1 MNATEFINQCDLEGG
16 LKEFFDYGFQP
27 TELEPTVDSKLRDVI
42 CCAYKHWQ
50 EYKEYEDQYYT
61 LVETGE
67 Y

>member
-1 MNATEFINQCDLEGG
+1 MNAAEFINQCDWEGG

-27 TELEPTVDSKLRDVI
+27 TQLESTVDSKLRDVI
-42 CCAYKHWQ
+42 CRAYKHWQ
-50 EYKEYEDQYYT
+50 EYKEYEDQYYA